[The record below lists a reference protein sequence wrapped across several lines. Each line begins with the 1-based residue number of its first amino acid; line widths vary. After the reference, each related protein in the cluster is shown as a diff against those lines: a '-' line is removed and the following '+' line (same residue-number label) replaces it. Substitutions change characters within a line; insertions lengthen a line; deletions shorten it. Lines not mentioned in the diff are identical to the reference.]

1 LEETLAMPR
10 PRKYADTVVKS
21 FSVEREV
28 YTRLRA
34 VLAAQGKSIS
44 EEVNTLLRKRL
55 AELEGVAP
63 SAYQNENYEAL
74 KSQHLKLVEEVKRL
88 TKPLEKDGV
97 YESLMRFA
105 HALGLDLTD
114 LHNVEDITTKILQN
128 WKSQLNQNI
137 QPSHIHLFITL
148 LEKGKQKKAIERKL
162 TETRLKATPTSTQN
176 ASH

>member
-1 LEETLAMPR
+1 MPR

-55 AELEGVAP
+55 AELEGIEA
-63 SAYQNENYEAL
+63 SAQANEDYEAL

-97 YESLMRFA
+97 YESLMGFA
-105 HALGLDLTD
+105 YELGLDPAE
-114 LHNVEDITTKILQN
+114 LHNVEEITTKILKTGAN
-128 WKSQLNQNI
+128 
-137 QPSHIHLFITL
+137 
-148 LEKGKQKKAIERKL
+148 
-162 TETRLKATPTSTQN
+162 TSTKTSSQ
-176 ASH
+176 ATSTYS